1 MEEDST
7 RRRVVLKLSG
17 EALGGEAGVGIAPH
31 VLTGLAAEVAS
42 AAADVELALVIGGGN
57 LVRGTALAGASLD
70 RVTAD
75 QMGMLATIVNA
86 LAFRDALL
94 GQGVAAEILSSHA
107 IASVAEGYSAAA
119 ARRQLAAGTV
129 VLLAGGTGNP
139 LFTTDTAACLRGI
152 ELGADLVVKATKV
165 DGVYSADSHH
175 QPRRQALQGAQLR
188 NGVGEAAAGNGSHRH
203 HAVRRART
211 ARSGVRHRPPWHV
224 DEGGWRCQGW
234 HPHRWPPQPMI
245 EEIKQDAAERMDKSL
260 QALGVAF
267 SRIRTG
273 RANPAILDGVEVD
286 YYGSST
292 PLKQVAS
299 ITVEDA
305 RSLLISPW
313 EKRLVP
319 AIEKAIL
326 KSDLGLTPAS
336 TSDIVRLPLPPLT
349 EQNRRDLIRQARQ
362 ETENTRVA
370 IRNIRREAIADL
382 RELVREKEATED
394 DGRRSEDDMQKLT
407 DSHIKRADATL
418 AEKETDLLEI

>member
-1 MEEDST
+1 
-7 RRRVVLKLSG
+7 
-17 EALGGEAGVGIAPH
+17 
-31 VLTGLAAEVAS
+31 
-42 AAADVELALVIGGGN
+42 
-57 LVRGTALAGASLD
+57 
-70 RVTAD
+70 
-75 QMGMLATIVNA
+75 
-86 LAFRDALL
+86 
-94 GQGVAAEILSSHA
+94 
-107 IASVAEGYSAAA
+107 
-119 ARRQLAAGTV
+119 
-129 VLLAGGTGNP
+129 
-139 LFTTDTAACLRGI
+139 
-152 ELGADLVVKATKV
+152 
-165 DGVYSADSHH
+165 
-175 QPRRQALQGAQLR
+175 
-188 NGVGEAAAGNGSHRH
+188 
-203 HAVRRART
+203 
-211 ARSGVRHRPPWHV
+211 
-224 DEGGWRCQGW
+224 
-234 HPHRWPPQPMI
+234 MI

-305 RSLLISPW
+305 RSLVISPW